1 MTEEL
6 FRNDSYLRE
15 CDAVV
20 TGAAEHGITLDRTV
34 FYPLGGG
41 QPGDSGRITWNDRSA
56 SIVDTRYGEA
66 GEILHVLDDD
76 AERPA
81 VGDAVTVSLDWDR
94 RYRHMRMHTAMHL
107 LGAVLSASAPA
118 GAATVQQEAAETDDE
133 GRSGA

>member
-41 QPGDSGRITWNDRSA
+41 QPGDSGRDRLGRLLR
-56 SIVDTRYGEA
+56 VYGDPGVVE
-66 GEILHVLDDD
+66 H
-76 AERPA
+76 PA
-81 VGDAVTVSLDWDR
+81 VAVAQFAGVDR
-94 RYRHMRMHTAMHL
+94 GIDFL
-107 LGAVLSASAPA
+107 EGGPA
-118 GAATVQQEAAETDDE
+118 GKRKLLVCYRAAQNGQKSLIHIPPVP
-133 GRSGA
+133 